1 MGAFAAACYAAR
13 PERWLIP
20 VLSDL
25 TRPPGRTL
33 VLSLGKGAIPMAE
46 AFGGAWTGDW
56 TGLAV
61 APKGEARVVPGFEVL
76 EASHPVP
83 DASSLAAGEASLA
96 FAARAG
102 PQDLLLVL
110 VSGGASSLLC
120 APIPGVSLEQKAAV
134 TGRLLASGAGIA
146 QINAVRRALSR
157 VKGGGL
163 SRAGRAGRTVT
174 IAQSDVPDDNPA
186 DIGSGP
192 GLRSPTTVADALAVL
207 TRHAPDLLEAVA
219 GPIHAF
225 AAERSH
231 PIGRVS
237 ASVPLGISAGAA
249 AAAEFLRDDGWE
261 AGDLGSVSGDA
272 DLTGRAHA
280 ALLTGGRRALVS
292 GGELSLAVP
301 RGAKGRGG
309 RNQHYLLSLAVEL
322 AGRNDIW
329 ALAADTDG
337 IDGSSDAA
345 GAWIDPAL
353 LGTLDRIEAE
363 AALADFDAHG
373 FFERHDRLIRTGPTG
388 VNLGDLRIV
397 LVDPA

>member
-1 MGAFAAACYAAR
+1 MY
-13 PERWLIP
+13 
-20 VLSDL
+20 
-25 TRPPGRTL
+25 TRP
-33 VLSLGKGAIPMAE
+33 S
-46 AFGGAWTGDW
+46 
-56 TGLAV
+56 
-61 APKGEARVVPGFEVL
+61 
-76 EASHPVP
+76 AS
-83 DASSLAAGEASLA
+83 
-96 FAARAG
+96 
-102 PQDLLLVL
+102 
-110 VSGGASSLLC
+110 
-120 APIPGVSLEQKAAV
+120 
-134 TGRLLASGAGIA
+134 
-146 QINAVRRALSR
+146 
-157 VKGGGL
+157 
-163 SRAGRAGRTVT
+163 
-174 IAQSDVPDDNPA
+174 
-186 DIGSGP
+186 
-192 GLRSPTTVADALAVL
+192 VL